1 MRPDRNWFTSGP
13 NPIGGFLKLWSRC
26 SACGGSRGLVG
37 RRSTRFDDTVLGYP
51 LPLPTLACHK
61 GAIGLL
67 GNWLRSNLSLDR
79 LCYWEPAF
87 KSHVVPLNHSCGQI

>member
-13 NPIGGFLKLWSRC
+13 NPMGGFLKLWSRC

-51 LPLPTLACHK
+51 LPLPALMWRRGGGWLTEESVK
-61 GAIGLL
+61 GQHVPRPAVLL
-67 GNWLRSNLSLDR
+67 GTN
-79 LCYWEPAF
+79 
-87 KSHVVPLNHSCGQI
+87 V